1 MFESMN
7 RILTMLGAVLVIACA
22 GHAQICDAR
31 AGAAMQMK
39 VQLTF
44 DDQSADAGPGA
55 VATSNDPIHRGDT
68 AGNKRQYDFLS
79 LQIRVQLQDPVGG
92 TFQEQMPTTNGEL
105 RMTVC
110 RKSIYRLRVT
120 GPTIDEAIVDSVQ
133 PGRGENFVT
142 VVLHRKLT
150 KEERKAQEATV
161 SMHRLRIPNKA
172 RKQLAKGDA
181 AMQKGKLT
189 EAEKYYN
196 KAIAIYP
203 QYEEA
208 RNSLG
213 VLLMKE
219 GKKTEGQAAFEGAV
233 AVNHD
238 YAPAQINLAKIAFDD
253 KRYDDASSLAR
264 QALKSEPL
272 NAAGLFVGAE
282 AAFFKG
288 EYGDTVSYTRT
299 LHSIPHE
306 QYGLAH
312 YLAAKSLEVQH
323 QPDAALAEY
332 QTFLEEDPSDPNA
345 KRARELVTLLQASA
359 ASARTQTAPRP

>member
-22 GHAQICDAR
+22 GDAQICDAR

-161 SMHRLRIPNKA
+161 SMHRLRIPGKA
-172 RKQLAKGDA
+172 RKQLEKGDA
-181 AMQKGKLT
+181 ALRKGKLAH
-189 EAEKYYN
+189 AEKYYRE
-196 KAIAIYP
+196 AIALYP
-203 QYEEA
+203 QFEEA
-208 RNSLG
+208 QNSLG
-213 VLLMKE
+213 VTLMRE
-219 GKKTEGQAAFEGAV
+219 GKKAEGRAAFEAAI
-233 AVNHD
+233 AVNQN
-238 YAPAQINLAKIAFDD
+238 YAPAEVNLAKIAFDE
-253 KRYDDASSLAR
+253 KRFNEAYAFAQ
-264 QALKSEPL
+264 QALRREPL
-272 NAAGLFVGAE
+272 NVSALFVAAE

-288 EYGDTVSYTRT
+288 EYDDTVSYTRT
-299 LHSIPHE
+299 LHSLPHE

-312 YLAAKSLEVQH
+312 YLAAKSLEALH
-323 QPDAALAEY
+323 QPDAAIGEY
-332 QTFLEEDPSDPNA
+332 ETFLQEDPTDSNA
-345 KRARELVTLLQASA
+345 KRARELITLLQASA
-359 ASARTQTAPRP
+359 APVRPQTPPR

>member
-1 MFESMN
+1 MN
-7 RILTMLGAVLVIACA
+7 SILPTLVAVFVIVSAS
-22 GHAQICDAR
+22 HAQICDNR

-44 DDQSADAGPGA
+44 DDEHADAGPGS

-68 AGNKRQYDFLS
+68 TGNKRQYDFIS
-79 LQIRVQLQDPVGG
+79 LQIRVELQDPTGG
-92 TFQEQMPTTNGEL
+92 TYQEQMPTTDGQL

-120 GPTIDEAIVDSVQ
+120 GPTIEEAILDSLQ
-133 PGRGENFVT
+133 PGRGDNLVT

-172 RKQLAKGDA
+172 RRQLAKGDA
-181 AMQKGKLT
+181 AMQKGKLAD
-189 EAEKYYN
+189 AEKYYN
-196 KAIAIYP
+196 RAMAIYP
-203 QYEEA
+203 KYEEA

-213 VLLMKE
+213 VALMKE
-219 GKKTEGQAAFEGAV
+219 DKKEQGKAAFEGVV
-233 AVNHD
+233 AIDAN
-238 YAPAQINLAKIAFDD
+238 YAPAQVNLAKIAFDD
-253 KRYDDASSLAR
+253 KRYDDASALAR

-272 NAAGLFVGAE
+272 NAGALFVAAE

-288 EYGDTVSYTRT
+288 EYADTVSYTRT

-312 YLAAKSLEVQH
+312 YLAAKSLEAQH
-323 QPDAALAEY
+323 QSDAAISEY
-332 QTFLEEDPSDPNA
+332 QTFLQEDPMDPNA

-359 ASARTQTAPRP
+359 APANAQTAPRQ